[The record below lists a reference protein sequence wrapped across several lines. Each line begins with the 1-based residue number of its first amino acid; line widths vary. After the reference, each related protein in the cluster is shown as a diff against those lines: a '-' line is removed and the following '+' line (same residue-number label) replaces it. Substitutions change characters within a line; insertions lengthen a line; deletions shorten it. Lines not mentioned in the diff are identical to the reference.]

1 LKQIGRRMIAGNHAA
16 GGNLGRREMKSMGLA
31 AVAIGGLLI
40 AAPVSAQG
48 VKIGILNDQS
58 GVYADYGGKYS
69 VEAAKMA
76 IEDFGGTVLG
86 QKIELITGDHQNKPD
101 LATSIARRW
110 YDVEKVDMITEL
122 TTSSVALAVQ
132 ELSKEKKK
140 IDIVVGAATSRISG
154 DACTPYS
161 FHWAF
166 DTHALAVGT
175 GGALVKAGG
184 DSWFFLTADYAFGYA
199 LEKDTSEIVTASGG
213 KVVGSVRIP
222 LNSSDFSSF
231 LLQAQ
236 SSKAKIIGLANAGL
250 DTTNSIKQAA
260 EFGIV
265 RGGQKLA
272 GLLMTL
278 AEVNGLGLEAAQGLI
293 LTEGFYWDRDD
304 KSRAFG
310 ERFMQRTGRMPSM
323 IHAGTYSATLQY
335 LKAVKAAGTKD
346 SDAVARKLKE
356 LPVDDAFAQGKVLEN
371 GRMVHDL
378 YLFEVKKPSES
389 KKPWDYYKQLAVVP
403 GDKAF
408 PSAKDSGCLLTQ

>member
-1 LKQIGRRMIAGNHAA
+1 
-16 GGNLGRREMKSMGLA
+16 MKSGMLSAATIACGLLLA
-31 AVAIGGLLI
+31 APA
-40 AAPVSAQG
+40 SAQG

-58 GVYADYGGKYS
+58 GVYADYGGKWSY
-69 VEAAKMA
+69 EAALLA
-76 IEDFGGTVLG
+76 VEDFGGSVLG
-86 QKIELITGDHQNKPD
+86 QKIEVISADHQNKPD
-101 LATSIARRW
+101 LGAAIARRW
-110 YDVEKVDMITEL
+110 YDVENVDMITEL
-122 TTSSVALAVQ
+122 TTSSVALAVH

-140 IDIVVGAATSRISG
+140 IDIVVGAATSRLTG
-154 DACTPYS
+154 DACQPYG
-161 FHWAF
+161 FHWAY

-175 GGALVKAGG
+175 GGALVEAGG
-184 DSWFFLTADYAFGYA
+184 NTWFFMTADYAFGYA
-199 LEKDTSEIVTASGG
+199 LEKDTGDLVKEKGG
-213 KVVGSVRIP
+213 KVLGAVRIP

-265 RGGQKLA
+265 SGGQKLA
-272 GLLMTL
+272 GLLLTL
-278 AEVNGLGLEAAQGLI
+278 AEVHGLGLQAAQGLV
-293 LTEGFYWDRDD
+293 LTEGFYWDLND
-304 KSRAFG
+304 KARAFG
-310 ERFMQRTGRMPSM
+310 ERFIKQTGHMPSM

-346 SDAVARKLKE
+346 PDAVARKLKE
-356 LPVDDAFAQGKVLEN
+356 LPVDDVFAQGGKVLEN

-408 PSAKDSGCLLTQ
+408 PSAKDSGCPLLQ

>member
-1 LKQIGRRMIAGNHAA
+1 
-16 GGNLGRREMKSMGLA
+16 MKSGMLPA
-31 AVAIGGLLI
+31 AVAACAVLL
-40 AAPVSAQG
+40 AVPASAQG

-69 VEAAKMA
+69 FEAAKMA
-76 IEDFGGTVLG
+76 IEDFGGSVLG
-86 QKIELITGDHQNKPD
+86 QKIEIITADHQNKPD

-110 YDVEKVDMITEL
+110 YEVEGVDMITEL

-132 ELSKEKKK
+132 QLSNEKKK
-140 IDIVVGAATSRISG
+140 IDIVVGAATSRITG
-154 DACTPYS
+154 DACTPYG

-184 DSWFFLTADYAFGYA
+184 DSWFFMTADYAFGYA
-199 LEKDTSEIVTASGG
+199 LEKDTSEIVTANGG

-265 RGGQKLA
+265 AGGQKLA

-278 AEVNGLGLEAAQGLI
+278 AEVHGLGLQAAQGLV
-293 LTEGFYWDRDD
+293 LTEGFYWDQSD
-304 KSRAFG
+304 KTREFS
-310 ERFMQRTGRMPSM
+310 ERFMKRTDRMPNM
-323 IHAGTYSATLQY
+323 IQAGTYSATLQY

-356 LPVDDAFAQGKVLEN
+356 LPVDDVFAQGGKVLEN

-408 PSAKDSGCLLTQ
+408 PSAKDSGCPLTK

>member
-1 LKQIGRRMIAGNHAA
+1 
-16 GGNLGRREMKSMGLA
+16 MKSIWMA
-31 AVAIGGLLI
+31 AVAMSGVLA
-40 AAPVSAQG
+40 AAPASAQG
-48 VKIGILNDQS
+48 VKIGVLNDQS

-69 VEAAKMA
+69 LEAARMA
-76 IEDFGGTVLG
+76 IEDFGGEVLG
-86 QKIELITGDHQNKPD
+86 KKIEMVTADHQNKPD
-101 LATSIARRW
+101 LATAIARRW
-110 YDVEKVDMITEL
+110 YDTEGVDMITEL

-132 ELSKEKKK
+132 ELSRDKKK

-161 FHWAF
+161 FHWAY
-166 DTHALAVGT
+166 DTRALAVGT
-175 GGALVKAGG
+175 GGALTKAGG

-199 LEKDTSEIVTASGG
+199 LEKDTSDVVAANGG
-213 KVVGSVRIP
+213 KVVGSVRVP

-236 SSKAKIIGLANAGL
+236 SSKAKIVGLANAGL

-265 RGGQKLA
+265 KSGQKLA

-278 AEVNGLGLEAAQGLI
+278 SEVHGLGLEAAQGLV
-293 LTEGFYWDRDD
+293 LTEGFYWDHDD
-304 KSRAFG
+304 KARAFS
-310 ERFMQRTGRMPSM
+310 ERFFKRTGRMPSM
-323 IHAGTYSATLQY
+323 IHAGTYSATLSY

-346 SDAVARKLKE
+346 TEAVVRKLKE

-371 GRMVHDL
+371 GRMVHDM
-378 YLFEVKKPSES
+378 YLFEVKKPSDS

-403 GDKAF
+403 GDQAF
-408 PSAKDSGCLLTQ
+408 FSAKDSGCPLTK

>member
-1 LKQIGRRMIAGNHAA
+1 MKARLLALCAA
-16 GGNLGRREMKSMGLA
+16 GA
-31 AVAIGGLLI
+31 ALF
-40 AAPVSAQG
+40 AAPASAQG

-69 VEAAKMA
+69 IEAAKMA
-76 IEDFGGTVLG
+76 VEDFGGEVLG
-86 QKIELITGDHQNKPD
+86 RKIELVTADHQNKPD
-101 LATSIARRW
+101 LATAIARRW
-110 YDVEKVDMITEL
+110 YDTEGVDMITEL

-140 IDIVVGAATSRISG
+140 IDIVVGAATSRLTG
-154 DACTPYS
+154 DACTPYG
-161 FHWAF
+161 FHWAY

-175 GGALVKAGG
+175 GGALVEAGG
-184 DSWFFLTADYAFGYA
+184 NTWFFLTADYAFGYA
-199 LEKDTSEIVTASGG
+199 LEKDTTDIVTAKGG
-213 KVVGSVRIP
+213 KVLGSVRIP

-236 SSKAKIIGLANAGL
+236 SSKAKIVGLANAGL

-265 RGGQKLA
+265 KGGQKLA

-278 AEVNGLGLEAAQGLI
+278 SEVHGLGLEAAQGLI
-293 LTEGFYWDRDD
+293 LTEGFYWDHDD
-304 KSRAFG
+304 KSRAFA
-310 ERFMQRTGRMPSM
+310 ERFIKRTGRMPSM
-323 IHAGTYSATLQY
+323 IHAGTYSATLSY
-335 LKAVKAAGTKD
+335 LKAVKAAGSKD
-346 SDAVARKLKE
+346 SEAVAKKLKE
-356 LPVDDAFAQGKVLEN
+356 LPVDDAFAQGKVQEN

-378 YLFEVKKPSES
+378 YLFEVKKPQES

-408 PSAKDSGCLLTQ
+408 LSAKDSGCPLTK

>member
-1 LKQIGRRMIAGNHAA
+1 L
-16 GGNLGRREMKSMGLA
+16 LA
-31 AVAIGGLLI
+31 VPA
-40 AAPVSAQG
+40 SAEG

-69 VEAAKMA
+69 LEAARMA
-76 IEDFGGTVLG
+76 IEDFGGSVLG
-86 QKIELITGDHQNKPD
+86 EKIEIVSADHQNKPD

-110 YDVEKVDMITEL
+110 YEVEGVDMITEL
-122 TTSSVALAVQ
+122 TTSSVALAIQ

-140 IDIVVGAATSRISG
+140 IDIVVGAATSRITG
-154 DACTPYS
+154 DACTPYG
-161 FHWAF
+161 FHWAY

-175 GGALVKAGG
+175 GGALVEAGG
-184 DSWFFLTADYAFGYA
+184 DTWFFMTADYAFGYA
-199 LEKDTSEIVTASGG
+199 LEKDTGDLVKAKGG
-213 KVVGSVRIP
+213 KVLGSVRIP

-265 RGGQKLA
+265 SGGQKLA
-272 GLLMTL
+272 GLLLTIS
-278 AEVNGLGLEAAQGLI
+278 EVHGLGLQAAQGLV
-293 LTEGFYWDRDD
+293 LTEGFYWDQND
-304 KSRAFG
+304 KTREFSQ
-310 ERFMQRTGRMPSM
+310 RFIKRTGHMPSM

-346 SDAVARKLKE
+346 SEAVASKLKE
-356 LPVDDAFAQGKVLEN
+356 LPVDDAFAQGKVLAN

-389 KKPWDYYKQLAVVP
+389 KKPWDYYKQIAVVP

-408 PSAKDSGCLLTQ
+408 PSAKDSGCPLTK

>member
-1 LKQIGRRMIAGNHAA
+1 
-16 GGNLGRREMKSMGLA
+16 MKSIWMAAAAISGVL
-31 AVAIGGLLI
+31 AVAS
-40 AAPVSAQG
+40 ASAQG
-48 VKIGILNDQS
+48 VKIGVLNDQS

-76 IEDFGGTVLG
+76 IEDFGGEVLG
-86 QKIELITGDHQNKPD
+86 QKIEMVTADHQNKPD
-101 LATSIARRW
+101 LATAIARRW
-110 YDVEKVDMITEL
+110 YDTEGVDMITEL

-132 ELSKEKKK
+132 ELSRDKKK
-140 IDIVVGAATSRISG
+140 IDIVVGAATSRITG

-161 FHWAF
+161 FHWAY
-166 DTHALAVGT
+166 DTRALAVGT
-175 GGALVKAGG
+175 GGALTKAGG

-199 LEKDTSEIVTASGG
+199 LEKDTSDVVAANGG
-213 KVVGSVRIP
+213 KVLGSVRVP

-236 SSKAKIIGLANAGL
+236 SSKAKIVGLANAGL

-265 RGGQKLA
+265 KSGQKLA

-278 AEVNGLGLEAAQGLI
+278 SEVHGLGLEAAQGLV
-293 LTEGFYWDRDD
+293 LTEGFYWDHDD
-304 KSRAFG
+304 KARAFS
-310 ERFMQRTGRMPSM
+310 ERFFKRTGRMPSM
-323 IHAGTYSATLQY
+323 IHAGTYSATLSY

-346 SDAVARKLKE
+346 TEAVAKKLKE

-371 GRMVHDL
+371 GRMVHDM
-378 YLFEVKKPSES
+378 YLFEVKKPSDS

-403 GDKAF
+403 GDQAF
-408 PSAKDSGCLLTQ
+408 FSAKDSGCPLTK

>member
-1 LKQIGRRMIAGNHAA
+1 MGRCRDIKYHTRDRNFWEMN
-16 GGNLGRREMKSMGLA
+16 MKSGLLPA
-31 AVAIGGLLI
+31 AVAACGLLL
-40 AAPVSAQG
+40 AVPAFAQG

-58 GVYADYGGKYS
+58 GVYADYGGKAS
-69 VEAAKMA
+69 FEAARMA
-76 IEDFGGTVLG
+76 IEDFGGEVLG
-86 QKIELITGDHQNKPD
+86 QKIDIVTADHQNKPD

-110 YDVEKVDMITEL
+110 YEVEGVDMITEL

-140 IDIVVGAATSRISG
+140 IDIVVGAATSRITG
-154 DACTPYS
+154 DACTPYG

-175 GGALVKAGG
+175 GGALVEAGG
-184 DSWFFLTADYAFGYA
+184 NTWFFLTADYAFGYA
-199 LEKDTSEIVTASGG
+199 LEKDTGDLVKAKGG
-213 KVVGSVRIP
+213 KVLGSVRIP

-265 RGGQKLA
+265 KGGQKLA
-272 GLLMTL
+272 GLLLTL
-278 AEVNGLGLEAAQGLI
+278 AEVHGLGLEAAQGLV
-293 LTEGFYWDRDD
+293 LTEGFYWDHDD
-304 KSRAFG
+304 KSRAFS
-310 ERFMQRTGRMPSM
+310 ERFLKRTGRMPNM
-323 IHAGTYSATLQY
+323 IQAGTYSATLQY

-346 SDAVARKLKE
+346 SDAVAKKLKE
-356 LPVDDAFAQGKVLEN
+356 LPVDDMFAQGGKVLQN

-403 GDKAF
+403 ADKAF
-408 PSAKDSGCLLTQ
+408 PPLKDSGCPLTK

>member
-1 LKQIGRRMIAGNHAA
+1 MRTKLWPAA
-16 GGNLGRREMKSMGLA
+16 LA
-31 AVAIGGLLI
+31 ACGLLI

-76 IEDFGGTVLG
+76 IEDFGDSVLG
-86 QKIELITGDHQNKPD
+86 QKIEVVSADHQNKPD
-101 LATSIARRW
+101 LGVSIARRW
-110 YDVEKVDMITEL
+110 YEVEGVDMITEL
-122 TTSSVALAVQ
+122 TTSSVALAVHD
-132 ELSKEKKK
+132 LSRQMKK
-140 IDIVVGAATSRISG
+140 IDIVVGAATSRLTG
-154 DACTPYS
+154 DACQPYG
-161 FHWAF
+161 FHWAY

-175 GGALVKAGG
+175 GGALVEAGG
-184 DSWFFLTADYAFGYA
+184 NTWFFMTADYAFGYA
-199 LEKDTSEIVTASGG
+199 LEKDTGDIVKAKGG
-213 KVVGSVRIP
+213 KVLGSVRIP

-236 SSKAKIIGLANAGL
+236 SSKAKVIGLANAGL

-265 RGGQKLA
+265 KGGQKLA

-278 AEVNGLGLEAAQGLI
+278 AEVHGLGLEAAQGLV
-293 LTEGFYWDRDD
+293 LTEGFYWDRNA

-310 ERFMQRTGRMPSM
+310 ERFMKRTGRMPSM
-323 IHAGTYSATLQY
+323 IQAGTYSATLQY

-346 SDAVARKLKE
+346 TEAVARKLKE

-389 KKPWDYYKQLAVVP
+389 KKPWDYYKQIAVIP

-408 PSAKDSGCLLTQ
+408 FTAKESGCPLTK

>member
-1 LKQIGRRMIAGNHAA
+1 MRSGLRTLIVV
-16 GGNLGRREMKSMGLA
+16 GGVFLA
-31 AVAIGGLLI
+31 APA
-40 AAPVSAQG
+40 SAQG

-69 VEAAKMA
+69 LEAAHMA
-76 IEDFGGTVLG
+76 VEDFGGEVLG
-86 QKIELITGDHQNKPD
+86 QKIEIVTADHQNKPD

-110 YDVEKVDMITEL
+110 YDVEGVDMITEL

-140 IDIVVGAATSRISG
+140 IDIVVGAATSRLTG
-154 DACTPYS
+154 DACTPYG
-161 FHWAF
+161 FHWAY
-166 DTHALAVGT
+166 DTHALAIGT
-175 GGALVKAGG
+175 GGALVEAGG
-184 DSWFFLTADYAFGYA
+184 DTWFFLTADYAFGYA
-199 LEKDTSEIVTASGG
+199 LEKDTSDVVNAKGG
-213 KVVGSVRIP
+213 KVLGSVRIP

-250 DTTNSIKQAA
+250 DTSNSIKQAA

-265 RGGQKLA
+265 AGGQKLA

-278 AEVNGLGLEAAQGLI
+278 SEVHGLGLQAAQGLV
-293 LTEGFYWDRDD
+293 LTEGFYWDLND
-304 KSRAFG
+304 KTRAFG
-310 ERFMQRTGRMPSM
+310 ERFMKRTTRMPSM
-323 IHAGTYSATLQY
+323 IHAGTYSATLSY

-346 SDAVARKLKE
+346 PDAVAKKLKE
-356 LPVDDAFAQGKVLEN
+356 LPVDDSFAQGKVQEN

-378 YLFEVKKPSES
+378 YLFEVKKPADS
-389 KKPWDYYKQLAVVP
+389 KKPFDYYKLLATVP

-408 PSAKDSGCLLTQ
+408 PSAKDSGCPLTK

>member
-1 LKQIGRRMIAGNHAA
+1 MKLGWWSAAIAACLA
-16 GGNLGRREMKSMGLA
+16 LA
-31 AVAIGGLLI
+31 APA
-40 AAPVSAQG
+40 SAQG

-86 QKIELITGDHQNKPD
+86 EKIEMISADHQNKPD

-110 YDVEKVDMITEL
+110 YEVEGVDMITEL

-132 ELSKEKKK
+132 ELSKAQKK
-140 IDIVVGAATSRISG
+140 IDIVVGAATSRLTG
-154 DACTPYS
+154 DACTPYG

-175 GGALVKAGG
+175 GGALTEAGG

-199 LEKDTSEIVTASGG
+199 LEADTAAVVKSKGG
-213 KVVGSVRIP
+213 KVVGSVRHP

-236 SSKAKIIGLANAGL
+236 SSKAKIVGLANAGL

-265 RGGQKLA
+265 AGGQKLA

-278 AEVNGLGLEAAQGLI
+278 AEVHGLGLEAAQGLV
-293 LTEGFYWDRDD
+293 LTEGFYWDRNDA
-304 KSRAFG
+304 SREFS
-310 ERFMQRTGRMPSM
+310 ERFMKRTGRMPNM
-323 IHAGTYSATLQY
+323 IQAGTYSATLQY
-335 LKAVKAAGTKD
+335 LKAVKAAGSKD
-346 SDAVARKLKE
+346 SDAVAKKLKE
-356 LPVDDAFAQGKVLEN
+356 LPVDDMFAQGGKVLAN

-389 KKPWDYYKQLAVVP
+389 KKPWDYYKMLATVP

-408 PSAKDSGCLLTQ
+408 PTAAESGCPLTK

>member
-1 LKQIGRRMIAGNHAA
+1 
-16 GGNLGRREMKSMGLA
+16 MKS
-31 AVAIGGLLI
+31 GLLSAAI
-40 AAPVSAQG
+40 AACGLLLAAPVSAQG

-58 GVYADYGGKYS
+58 GVYADYGGKWS

-76 IEDFGGTVLG
+76 VEDFGGSVLG
-86 QKIELITGDHQNKPD
+86 QKIEVISADHQNKPD
-101 LATSIARRW
+101 LATAIARRW
-110 YDVEKVDMITEL
+110 YEVEGVDMITEL
-122 TTSSVALAVQ
+122 TTSSVALAIQ

-140 IDIVVGAATSRISG
+140 IAIVVGAATSRITG
-154 DACTPYS
+154 DACTPYG
-161 FHWAF
+161 FHWAY

-175 GGALVKAGG
+175 GGALVEAGG
-184 DSWFFLTADYAFGYA
+184 NTWFFLTADYAFGYA
-199 LEKDTSEIVTASGG
+199 LEKDTTDIVTAKGG
-213 KVVGSVRIP
+213 KVLGSVRAP

-265 RGGQKLA
+265 KGGQKLA
-272 GLLMTL
+272 ALLM
-278 AEVNGLGLEAAQGLI
+278 VISDVHGLGLEAAQGLV
-293 LTEGFYWDRDD
+293 LTEGYYWDRDD
-304 KSRAFG
+304 RSREFG
-310 ERFMQRTGRMPSM
+310 ERFMKRTGRMPNM
-323 IHAGTYSATLQY
+323 IQAGTYSATLSY

-346 SDAVARKLKE
+346 TEAVAAKLKE
-356 LPVDDAFAQGKVLEN
+356 LPVDDQFAQGGKVLEN

-378 YLFEVKKPSES
+378 YLFEVKKPSDS

-408 PSAKDSGCLLTQ
+408 LSAKDSGCPLTK